1 MTSFVWERDTT
12 DAWNEP
18 YEYEGQKQF
27 QREADSVI
35 EILKEHYSK
44 KDMTF
49 DRDEASLEKAIWLI
63 QVDALDALSDALI
76 LTKEKRHR
84 IASRLLRDT
93 METMDLS
100 VYFYLSGEKAK
111 ANLDKWYKDEVIPH
125 NIFRVFILNHEC
137 EDNAKKSGDLYRY
150 LSKYTH
156 RTYNS
161 IMKSY
166 LLGRDNKIAY
176 DGFAKSRHRVLP
188 HVISF
193 SYAAIAALIK
203 RFVDVSLSTNQISI
217 SQVNDMWSV
226 AMEKETVKKR
236 FGLEPWQIRRS
247 KPITINLKTKS

>member
-1 MTSFVWERDTT
+1 VTSFVWERDTA

-18 YEYEGQKQF
+18 YEYEGQEQF

-35 EILKEHYSK
+35 GILKEHYSK

-49 DRDEASLEKAIWLI
+49 DRDETSLEKAIWLI
-63 QVDALDALSDALI
+63 QVDALEALSDALI

-100 VYFYLSGEKAK
+100 AYFYLSGEKAK
-111 ANLDKWYKDEVIPH
+111 SNLDKWYKDEVIPH
-125 NIFRVFILNHEC
+125 RIFRAFIRNHEC
-137 EDNAKKSGDLYRY
+137 EDNAKKLGDLYSD

-156 RTYNS
+156 RTHNS
-161 IMKSY
+161 IIKSY
-166 LLGRDNKIAY
+166 LLGREDKIAY
-176 DGFAKSRHRVLP
+176 DGFTKNGSRVLP

-217 SQVNDMWSV
+217 SQVNNMWSV
-226 AMEKETVKKR
+226 AMEKEIVKRR
-236 FGLEPWQIRRS
+236 FGFEPGQIIRGEPIAIDLE
-247 KPITINLKTKS
+247 TKS